1 MQDWKLWQSSGSDT
15 SLLLQGAQV
24 QSLLGELGCHS
35 SKLCAMAKNPPQTA
49 YQSVA
54 SLPTF
59 PSWNLSLSLSPSA
72 TQPLGPWGKMP

>member
-35 SKLCAMAKNPPQTA
+35 SKLCAMAKNPPPKRLT
-49 YQSVA
+49 
-54 SLPTF
+54 SLLPPYLLF
-59 PSWNLSLSLSPSA
+59 HRGISL
-72 TQPLGPWGKMP
+72 